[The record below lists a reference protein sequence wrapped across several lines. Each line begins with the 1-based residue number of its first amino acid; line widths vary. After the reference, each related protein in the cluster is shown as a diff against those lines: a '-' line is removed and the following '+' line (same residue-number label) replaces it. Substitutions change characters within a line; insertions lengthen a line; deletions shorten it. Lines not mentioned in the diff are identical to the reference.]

1 MNFASLYQEFFKPV
15 FAYILCRVG
24 QRALAEDLAACAWRK
39 AYEKMALFDSQKG
52 TFRQWIFTIARNE
65 INMYYRL
72 YYVRKFL
79 SLTGFEENAFLS
91 PSQEDALQQEDTRAL
106 LNAMS
111 ILNRKE
117 RDLVALKFYSGMNNR
132 EIARQTGLSESNVG
146 TLLHR
151 SIAKLRKEMNV

>member
-72 YYVRKFL
+72 Y
-79 SLTGFEENAFLS
+79 S
-91 PSQEDALQQEDTRAL
+91 
-106 LNAMS
+106 
-111 ILNRKE
+111 
-117 RDLVALKFYSGMNNR
+117 
-132 EIARQTGLSESNVG
+132 
-146 TLLHR
+146 
-151 SIAKLRKEMNV
+151 